1 MMVTSGKSIV
11 CPHAKGITLVFR
23 IFSTTFSLFSPAF
36 IDETPPLKAFGALQ
50 AVLAKPQATPPHRP
64 AEVPS
69 SKCPVWHRLEQL
81 HGQATWAHLCRQT
94 HPALAIVLHL
104 KDQGARTHSSS
115 THHCKESPT
124 TTKHFFQSSSR
135 GPTHGCCVVVLTSGM
150 SSHASPSTAP
160 SESHPR
166 RSQRR
171 PWSRT
176 LCCSQATMGVDAGM
190 RLYIPY
196 VLFWIDGIPSV
207 GWLQR
212 VDDGQ
217 SHSNY
222 CTCLARYIPAFNST
236 SSCCSFQS

>member
-1 MMVTSGKSIV
+1 MVTSGKSIV

-81 HGQATWAHLCRQT
+81 HGQATWAHLCRQP

-115 THHCKESPT
+115 NHHSRRVP
-124 TTKHFFQSSSR
+124 QPLNISSK
-135 GPTHGCCVVVLTSGM
+135 GLPGVQHMVVVLTSVGVAFGKRGVPVK
-150 SSHASPSTAP
+150 HLF
-160 SESHPR
+160 PR
-166 RSQRR
+166 SN
-171 PWSRT
+171 
-176 LCCSQATMGVDAGM
+176 
-190 RLYIPY
+190 I
-196 VLFWIDGIPSV
+196 
-207 GWLQR
+207 WLL
-212 VDDGQ
+212 
-217 SHSNY
+217 S
-222 CTCLARYIPAFNST
+222 
-236 SSCCSFQS
+236 

>member
-1 MMVTSGKSIV
+1 MRKTSLQFK
-11 CPHAKGITLVFR
+11 
-23 IFSTTFSLFSPAF
+23 FSLPHHRQVK
-36 IDETPPLKAFGALQ
+36 PP
-50 AVLAKPQATPPHRP
+50 PRHPHRP

-81 HGQATWAHLCRQT
+81 HGQATWAHLCRQP

-176 LCCSQATMGVDAGM
+176 LCCSKATVGDDAGTSDVYPFRSM
-190 RLYIPY
+190 LDRWNI
-196 VLFWIDGIPSV
+196 
-207 GWLQR
+207 
-212 VDDGQ
+212 
-217 SHSNY
+217 
-222 CTCLARYIPAFNST
+222 NSGVVEKGR
-236 SSCCSFQS
+236 